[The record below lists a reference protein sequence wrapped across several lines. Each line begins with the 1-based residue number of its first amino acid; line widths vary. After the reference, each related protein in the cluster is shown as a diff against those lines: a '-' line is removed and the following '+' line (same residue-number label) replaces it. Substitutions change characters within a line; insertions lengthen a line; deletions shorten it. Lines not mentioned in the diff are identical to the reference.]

1 MALRMEAVVR
11 RTRRHWL
18 TVSFVLGF
26 ITDLILLNKV
36 DDLVD
41 NLILLFYVLL
51 ATTSFFL
58 LYVGVAER
66 APGFFNHYFKLL
78 APVAMQYSF
87 GGLLS
92 GMLIFYGRS
101 GDWVASAPFLLLI
114 LTVIIGNEFVSKR
127 SDRLI
132 YHLALYFI
140 GLFSY
145 VVLVVPVLTGKMGDL
160 VFIFSGAVALV
171 LVTVVVQI
179 LYRIVPHFMALN
191 TQRVIFSIGMI
202 YVGFN
207 TLYFTSII
215 PPIPLSL
222 TELMVVQ
229 SVQVS
234 TGATGLKTYRIEM
247 EDRPWYS
254 VLPFMRP
261 TIHPTGNS
269 IACFARVY
277 APTRLST
284 EIFHRWEYKDERGD
298 WQTHD
303 RIGYGIQGT
312 NVNGY
317 GGYTQISAFSTGV
330 WRCSVETKRGQV
342 LGRETVNIVYS
353 NETVIIKTHIK

>member
-1 MALRMEAVVR
+1 MAFSMATVVS

-36 DDLVD
+36 DDLLD

-51 ATTSFFL
+51 ATLSFFL

-66 APGFFNHYFKLL
+66 ASDFFNRYFKLL
-78 APVAMQYSF
+78 APIAMQYSF

-114 LTVIIGNEFVSKR
+114 VTVIIGNEFVSKR

-145 VVLVVPVLTGKMGDL
+145 VVLVVPVLTGKMGDW
-160 VFIFSGAVALV
+160 VFIVSGLIALL
-171 LVTVVVQI
+171 LVTLVVQV
-179 LYRIVPHFMALN
+179 LYRIVPRFMALN

-222 TELMVVQ
+222 TELMIVQ
-229 SVQVS
+229 SVES
-234 TGATGLKTYRIEM
+234 SGLGAVRTYRVEV
-247 EDRPWYS
+247 EPQPWHRI
-254 VLPFMRP
+254 LPFSHP
-261 TIHPTGNS
+261 VLHPTGDS
-269 IACFARVY
+269 IACFARVF
-277 APTRLST
+277 APTKLST
-284 EIFHRWEYKDERGD
+284 EIFHRWEYKDKDGK
-298 WQTHD
+298 WQS
-303 RIGYGIQGT
+303 REPIGYTISGT
-312 NVNGY
+312 NVQGY
-317 GGYTQISAFSTGV
+317 GGYTRITTFTPGL
-330 WRCSVETKRGQV
+330 WRCGVETKRGQV
-342 LGRETVNIVYS
+342 LGRTTVLIDTSQRPQKLEVL
-353 NETVIIKTHIK
+353 VR